1 MNPFKYGS
9 TVDGEHF
16 CPRPELE
23 RKLASY
29 IEAGQNVVIQGE
41 RRTGKTSL
49 VLETVRHMR
58 GVALFHADF
67 LGVRDQADFCGR
79 LVSALGRLEN
89 SDGWLAKILRALAHL
104 RPSVTLDPATGAPS
118 VTLDA
123 RVALRDQ
130 DHLERAVGPKLPEK
144 RNEWPEKVRVLVARA
159 NNHRRARSEWGSH
172 GAHYTT
178 NSFSQRISTGP

>member
-58 GVALFHADF
+58 RLGFAPRIATLPALPP
-67 LGVRDQADFCGR
+67 
-79 LVSALGRLEN
+79 
-89 SDGWLAKILRALAHL
+89 DGS
-104 RPSVTLDPATGAPS
+104 RP
-118 VTLDA
+118 DA
-123 RVALRDQ
+123 RQLD
-130 DHLERAVGPKLPEK
+130 
-144 RNEWPEKVRVLVARA
+144 
-159 NNHRRARSEWGSH
+159 
-172 GAHYTT
+172 
-178 NSFSQRISTGP
+178 FSAIFG